1 MLDRRI
7 RHLGSIVTCICV
19 GVIGVFLLVG
29 WVSSVAGAP
38 QAPGVELGPDHTQQ
52 LNVRQTITYSH
63 ALTDTG
69 LMTIYLP
76 LVSKGGLEDVYVLSS
91 SVFKDLWGDLHV
103 VGEVLNNTSNNVNGI
118 EINVT
123 FYNSTGGVVGTASTY
138 AFIGGWSWDPP
149 LVPSQK
155 SPFHIELWD
164 PPTDWSSYRF
174 VVVYE
179 IADESPLTGLQVV
192 NVTTRDDG
200 ESYHIYGE
208 IRNNASDSFRSVE
221 AVATLYDANG
231 KVINVGAS
239 GANPSG
245 LPPGE
250 RDSFHLSFSE
260 NLADL
265 ASYALQPYGSRSS
278 SPVLANLPI
287 PGSDVF
293 EDSWGD
299 LHVVGEVLNN
309 TSNNVN
315 GIEIN
320 VTFYNSTGGVVG
332 TASTCAYIGGWSW
345 DPPLVPSR
353 KSPFHIELW
362 DPPTDWSSYR
372 FVVVYEVADESPLTG
387 LQVVNVTTHYDS
399 YGRYHVLGEV
409 ENNEAVTVSSVEA
422 IIALYDDTGLVIN
435 CGSEYTNPSI
445 LTPGQKGAFDISFS
459 DNLSSLSSYV
469 AQATGD
475 PQ

>member
-19 GVIGVFLLVG
+19 GVIGAFLLVG
-29 WVSSVAGAP
+29 WVSSVAAAP

-52 LNVRQTITYSH
+52 LNARQTITYSH

-138 AFIGGWSWDPP
+138 AYIGGWSWDPP

-179 IADESPLTGLQVV
+179 IADESPLT
-192 NVTTRDDG
+192 
-200 ESYHIYGE
+200 S
-208 IRNNASDSFRSVE
+208 
-221 AVATLYDANG
+221 
-231 KVINVGAS
+231 
-239 GANPSG
+239 
-245 LPPGE
+245 
-250 RDSFHLSFSE
+250 
-260 NLADL
+260 
-265 ASYALQPYGSRSS
+265 
-278 SPVLANLPI
+278 
-287 PGSDVF
+287 
-293 EDSWGD
+293 
-299 LHVVGEVLNN
+299 
-309 TSNNVN
+309 
-315 GIEIN
+315 
-320 VTFYNSTGGVVG
+320 
-332 TASTCAYIGGWSW
+332 
-345 DPPLVPSR
+345 
-353 KSPFHIELW
+353 
-362 DPPTDWSSYR
+362 
-372 FVVVYEVADESPLTG
+372 